1 MKNFLLSLFA
11 PRRNEDEPE
20 ADEIL
25 VEPPEIQLPETATI
39 DITPEAIALFSDE
52 LARLVAPQ
60 FADLLMRH
68 VNQEVEQR
76 TTLAALE
83 AVLRQHTPAGR
94 TTE

>member
-1 MKNFLLSLFA
+1 MKERLLSWLA
-11 PRRNEDEPE
+11 PWRHSYEPE
-20 ADEIL
+20 LDEIL
-25 VEPPEIQLPETATI
+25 VTPPEIELPETATI

-76 TTLAALE
+76 TTLSALE
-83 AVLRQHTPAGR
+83 AVLRQHTPTGR
-94 TTE
+94 PE